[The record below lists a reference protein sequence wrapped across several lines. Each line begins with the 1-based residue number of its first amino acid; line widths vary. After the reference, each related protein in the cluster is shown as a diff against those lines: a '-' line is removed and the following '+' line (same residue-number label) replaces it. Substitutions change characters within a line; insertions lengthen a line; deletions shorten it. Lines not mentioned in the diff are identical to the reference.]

1 MVVIGGSASQKLAAE
16 IATYLDDKLALIET
30 KKFPDGERYIR
41 INEKINSDEQV
52 IVVQSTGYP
61 QDENILELLFIL
73 DTLEDMNIKEI
84 ILISPY
90 LGYSRQ
96 ERRFKDTECIS
107 AKTISKLIESRNI
120 KSLITVN
127 LHEDSIRN
135 FYEKPVYNLS
145 AMPAIVKYLKTHQSN
160 IIKNKP
166 VILAPD
172 KGALN
177 FAKDIA
183 IDLDTEYDY
192 LEKVRLSP
200 EKVETKTKNID
211 VTNKD
216 VIIIDDIISTGGTI
230 VNAIKILHKQKAKD
244 ITVIC
249 VHPVFVNDA
258 ILKIYAAGAK
268 DIISTNTLKS
278 DVSSISLAELIA
290 EKIKLIIN

>member
-16 IATYLDDKLALIET
+16 IATYLNDKLALIET

-41 INEKINSDEQV
+41 IHDKINNEPV

-61 QDENILELLFIL
+61 QDENIMELLFIL
-73 DTLEDMNIKEI
+73 DTLEDMDIKDI

-96 ERRFKDTECIS
+96 ERRFKSTECIS

-120 KSLITVN
+120 KSIITIN
-127 LHEDSIRN
+127 LHEDSIRT
-135 FYEKPVYNLS
+135 FYKKPMYNLS
-145 AMPAIVKYLKTHQSN
+145 AMSSITKFLKTHQKN
-160 IIKNKP
+160 IIEDKP
-166 VILAPD
+166 IIIAPD

-177 FAKDIA
+177 FAKEIA
-183 IDLDTEYDY
+183 INLDTEYDY
-192 LEKVRLSP
+192 LEEIRLSP
-200 EKVETKTKNID
+200 EKVETKIKNID

-230 VNAIKILHKQKAKD
+230 VNAIKILHKQKAKN

-268 DIISTNTLKS
+268 EIISTNTLKC
-278 DVSSISLAELIA
+278 DVSDISVAELIT
-290 EKIKLIIN
+290 KQIQSIID